1 VSPDDVRSTGS
12 PESGGPSARP
22 PGGDGLADVHFAY
35 DQADLTP
42 EAQAILQGHAA
53 WLHGNPGVGL
63 VIEGHCDER
72 GTVEY
77 NLALGARRA
86 EAAREFLAA
95 LGIEPSRMRTVSYG
109 KERPL
114 ETGGDEAAWARN
126 RRAHFVP
133 ER

>member
-1 VSPDDVRSTGS
+1 VSPDDVSSVGA
-12 PESGGPSARP
+12 EAGGAR
-22 PGGDGLADVHFAY
+22 DRASENGLADIHFAY
-35 DQADLTP
+35 DESDLSP

-53 WLHGNPGVGL
+53 WLQANPGMGL

-86 EAAREFLAA
+86 ETAREFLAA
-95 LGIEPSRMRTVSYG
+95 LGVEASRMRTVSYG

-114 ETGGDEAAWARN
+114 DVEASEAAWARN

-133 ER
+133 HR